1 MADRDDRFEDV
12 LGNETALR
20 LLGRALE
27 TGEVSQA
34 YLFHGPPGVGK
45 RMVALRFGAALV
57 AGGDV
62 AAEDRALRGLHP
74 DLAEILPQGA
84 FTTIGQVRE
93 IVRLASSR
101 PFEGARR
108 AFILQADTLNVQA
121 ANALLKTLEE
131 PEGETVFVLLATS
144 REGVLPTILSR
155 AQALRFNPV
164 PTGVVAGFLQER
176 GAAEPGLAAE
186 LGRGSVGLS
195 LRYAEDPEFG
205 ELREAVFRAGFAFS
219 EDFEGRHE
227 AVRGIVVRAE
237 AVGEAR
243 ERAFLAELDEGGVA
257 TDNPGTNAATPSKP
271 DRRAKDAAK
280 RAGRAARDGAVRES
294 LESLALLYRDAAV
307 IEAGADELAANTD
320 RVGEIRGY
328 VEEYPGADWS
338 GAARALGEARAALA
352 YNVSP
357 EATLEVT
364 LSRIRRKIL
373 VPSRGSWTSG
383 SLAGAS
389 PGSATRG
396 TSTSGSATR

>member
-1 MADRDDRFEDV
+1 MGISLANREKDGMMADRQNRFEGV

-20 LLGRALE
+20 LLGRALK
-27 TGEVSQA
+27 TGEVSQG

-93 IVRLASSR
+93 IVRLAASR

-108 AFILQADTLNVQA
+108 VFILQADSLNVQA

-144 REGVLPTILSR
+144 REGVLPTIVSR

-164 PTGVVAGFLQER
+164 PTSAVAVFLQER
-176 GAAEPGLAAE
+176 DAPEPRLAAE

-195 LRYAEDPEFG
+195 LRYAEDPGFR
-205 ELREAVFRAGFAFS
+205 ELREAVFEAGFAFS

-227 AVRGIVVRAE
+227 AVRRIVDRAE
-237 AVGEAR
+237 AVGETR
-243 ERAFLAELDEGGVA
+243 EREFTEELSDGGNA
-257 TDNPGTNAATPSKP
+257 IDNAATKATRPSKP
-271 DRRAKDAAK
+271 DGRAKDA
-280 RAGRAARDGAVRES
+280 
-294 LESLALLYRDAAV
+294 
-307 IEAGADELAANTD
+307 
-320 RVGEIRGY
+320 
-328 VEEYPGADWS
+328 
-338 GAARALGEARAALA
+338 
-352 YNVSP
+352 
-357 EATLEVT
+357 
-364 LSRIRRKIL
+364 
-373 VPSRGSWTSG
+373 
-383 SLAGAS
+383 
-389 PGSATRG
+389 
-396 TSTSGSATR
+396 

>member
-1 MADRDDRFEDV
+1 MADPRDRFEDV

-62 AAEDRALRGLHP
+62 AAENRALRGLHP

-93 IVRLASSR
+93 IVRLAASR
-101 PFEGARR
+101 PFEGVRR

-164 PTGVVAGFLQER
+164 PTSVVAGFLQER
-176 GAAEPGLAAE
+176 GAAEPRLAAE

-205 ELREAVFRAGFAFS
+205 ELREAVFKAGFAFS
-219 EDFEGRHE
+219 EDFEGRHA
-227 AVRGIVVRAE
+227 AVREIMARAE

-243 ERAFLAELDEGGVA
+243 EREFIAELDEGGVA
-257 TDNPGTNAATPSKP
+257 TDNPGTNAAKP
-271 DRRAKDAAK
+271 DRRVKDAAK
-280 RAGRAARDGAVRES
+280 RAGRAARDGAAREA
-294 LESLALLYRDAAV
+294 LELLALVYRDAAV

-328 VEEYPGADWS
+328 VEKYPGADWS
-338 GAARALGEARAALA
+338 GAARALGEARATLA

-357 EATLEVT
+357 EATLEVA
-364 LSRIRRKIL
+364 LSSIRRKVL
-373 VPSRGSWTSG
+373 VRSRGSWTSG

-396 TSTSGSATR
+396 IST

>member
-1 MADRDDRFEDV
+1 MADPRDRFEDV

-20 LLGRALE
+20 LLGRALK

-45 RMVALRFGAALV
+45 RMVAMRFGAALV

-93 IVRLASSR
+93 IVRLAASR

-108 AFILQADTLNVQA
+108 VFILQADTLNVQA

-131 PEGETVFVLLATS
+131 PEGETIFLLIATS

-164 PTGVVAGFLQER
+164 PTSVVAGFLQER

-227 AVRGIVVRAE
+227 AVREIVVRAD

-243 ERAFLAELDEGGVA
+243 EREFLAELDEGGVA
-257 TDNPGTNAATPSKP
+257 TDNPGTNAAPFSKP
-271 DRRAKDAAK
+271 DRRAKEAAK

-294 LESLALLYRDAAV
+294 LELLALLYRDAAV

-328 VEEYPGADWS
+328 VEKYPGADWS
-338 GAARALGEARAALA
+338 GAARALGEARATLA

-357 EATLEVT
+357 EATLEVA
-364 LSRIRRKIL
+364 LSCIRRKIL
-373 VPSRGSWTSG
+373 VSSRGSWTSG

-389 PGSATRG
+389 PGSATRV

>member
-1 MADRDDRFEDV
+1 MADPRDRFEDV

-57 AGGDV
+57 AWGDV
-62 AAEDRALRGLHP
+62 ASEDRALRGLHP
-74 DLAEILPQGA
+74 DLTEILPQGA

-93 IVRLASSR
+93 IVRLAASR

-164 PTGVVAGFLQER
+164 PTNVVTGFLQQR
-176 GAAEPGLAAE
+176 GAPESRLAAE

-219 EDFEGRHE
+219 EDFEARHE
-227 AVRGIVVRAE
+227 AVREIVVRAE

-243 ERAFLAELDEGGVA
+243 ERVSLSELDEGGVR
-257 TDNPGTNAATPSKP
+257 TDSQRTDAAKP

-280 RAGRAARDGAVRES
+280 RTGRAATGGAVREA
-294 LESLALLYRDAAV
+294 LELLALLYRDAAV
-307 IEAGADELAANTD
+307 IEAGVEDLAANSD

-338 GAARALGEARAALA
+338 GAVRALGEARAALA
-352 YNVSP
+352 YNVSQ

-389 PGSATRG
+389 QDSATRG
-396 TSTSGSATR
+396 TSTSGSATP

>member
-1 MADRDDRFEDV
+1 MADPRDRFEDV

-45 RMVALRFGAALV
+45 RMVALKFGAALV

-62 AAEDRALRGLHP
+62 AAEGRALRGLHP
-74 DLAEILPQGA
+74 DLTEILPQGA

-93 IVRLASSR
+93 IVRLAASR

-131 PEGETVFVLLATS
+131 PEGETVFMLIATS

-227 AVRGIVVRAE
+227 AVRGIVARAE

-243 ERAFLAELDEGGVA
+243 ERAFLEELDEGGVR
-257 TDNPGTNAATPSKP
+257 TDNPGTNAAKP

-294 LESLALLYRDAAV
+294 LELLALLYRDAAV
-307 IEAGADELAANTD
+307 IEAGAEDLAANTD
-320 RVGEIRGY
+320 RVAEIRGY

-373 VPSRGSWTSG
+373 VPSQGSWTSG

-389 PGSATRG
+389 PGSATRA

>member
-1 MADRDDRFEDV
+1 MADWRDRFEGV

-74 DLAEILPQGA
+74 DLTEVVPQGA

-93 IVRLASSR
+93 IVRLAASR

-108 AFILQADTLNVQA
+108 AFILRADTLNVQA

-155 AQALRFNPV
+155 AQILRFNPV
-164 PTGVVAGFLQER
+164 PTSVVAGFLQER
-176 GAAEPGLAAE
+176 GATEPGLAAQ

-205 ELREAVFRAGFAFS
+205 KLREAVFLAGFALS
-219 EDFEGRHE
+219 EDFEWRHE
-227 AVRGIVVRAE
+227 AVRSIVGRAE

-243 ERAFLAELDEGGVA
+243 EREVIAQFEE
-257 TDNPGTNAATPSKP
+257 P
-271 DRRAKDAAK
+271 DRRTKDAAK
-280 RAGRAARDGAVRES
+280 RAGRAARDGAVSEA
-294 LESLALLYRDAAV
+294 LELLAFLYRDAAV
-307 IEAGADELAANTD
+307 IASGAEELVANTD
-320 RVGEIRGY
+320 RMEEIRKH
-328 VEEYPGADWS
+328 VEEYPGADWA

-352 YNVSP
+352 YNVTL
-357 EATLEVT
+357 EAILEVT
-364 LSRIRRKIL
+364 LSRIRRKIIA
-373 VPSRGSWTSG
+373 PSRGSWTSG
-383 SLAGAS
+383 SRAGAS
-389 PGSATRG
+389 PGSATRA
-396 TSTSGSATR
+396 TLTSGSATR

>member
-1 MADRDDRFEDV
+1 MDEPSDRFEDV

-62 AAEDRALRGLHP
+62 ASEDRALRGLHP
-74 DLAEILPQGA
+74 DLTEILPQGA

-93 IVRLASSR
+93 IVRLAASR

-108 AFILQADTLNVQA
+108 VFILQADTLNVQA

-164 PTGVVAGFLQER
+164 PTSVVTGFLQER
-176 GAAEPGLAAE
+176 GAPAPGLAAE

-219 EDFEGRHE
+219 EDFEARHE
-227 AVRGIVVRAE
+227 AVREIVVRAE

-243 ERAFLAELDEGGVA
+243 ERVFLEELEEGGVR
-257 TDNPGTNAATPSKP
+257 TDNPTTTAARP

-280 RAGRAARDGAVRES
+280 RTGRAARDGAVRES
-294 LESLALLYRDAAV
+294 LELLALVYRDAAV
-307 IEAGADELAANTD
+307 IQAGADELAANTD

-328 VEEYPGADWS
+328 VEEHQGADWS

-389 PGSATRG
+389 QDSATRG
-396 TSTSGSATR
+396 TSTSGSATP

>member
-1 MADRDDRFEDV
+1 MVDRPNTFEGV

-20 LLGRALE
+20 LLGRALQ

-45 RMVALRFGAALV
+45 RMVALRFGSALV
-57 AGGDV
+57 AGGE
-62 AAEDRALRGLHP
+62 AGAEDRTLRGLHP
-74 DLAEILPQGA
+74 DLTEIVPQGA

-93 IVRLASSR
+93 VVRLAASR

-108 AFILQADTLNVQA
+108 VFILGADTLNVQA

-131 PEGETVFVLLATS
+131 PEGETVFVMLANS

-155 AQALRFNPV
+155 AQVLRFNPV
-164 PTGVVAGFLQER
+164 PTGVVAEFLRER
-176 GAAEPGLAAE
+176 GVAEPGLAAE

-205 ELREAVFRAGFAFS
+205 RLREAVFRAGFALS
-219 EDFEGRHE
+219 EDFEERHE
-227 AVRGIVVRAE
+227 AVREIVGRAE

-243 ERAFLAELDEGGVA
+243 ERAFVVEFEE
-257 TDNPGTNAATPSKP
+257 P
-271 DRRAKDAAK
+271 DRRAKEGAK
-280 RAGRAARDGAVRES
+280 RAGKAARDGAVRES
-294 LESLALLYRDAAV
+294 LELLALLYRDAAL
-307 IEAGADELAANTD
+307 IESGAEELAANTD

-328 VEEYPGADWS
+328 VEEYAGADWA

-352 YNVSP
+352 YNVSL

-373 VPSRGSWTSG
+373 VPSQGSWTSG
-383 SLAGAS
+383 SQAGAS

-396 TSTSGSATR
+396 TLTSGSDTR